1 MRSRCIR
8 VVSGSCF
15 RRLPVAH
22 LRSLS
27 ESLVH
32 LAFSSAKT
40 GPFAPSHIR
49 VAAAG
54 QHPGPVQPAA
64 ADADDPRQHAE
75 RLQHQQ
81 GPEKGRSSESSES
94 FIRVVHVFPRPVW
107 AGSGSLIRVD
117 VFPACVCARVCAR
130 ARVRRR
136 GDDVVPSVP
145 MSVSCV
151 RARAR
156 AAVRWRRRPCTASS
170 SCASRPT
177 VSGHVPPS
185 APAPLPH
192 RMPTTPL
199 RTPPCLGS
207 RVSSRARRSLA
218 FVARAPSESFVPP
231 RSVAVTRLRA
241 SPGDRPSESLIR
253 VAHSSRSS
261 ESLIRVADPG

>member
-40 GPFAPSHIR
+40 GPFAPSLIR

-117 VFPACVCARVCAR
+117 VFLVCVCARVCAC

-136 GDDVVPSVP
+136 GGDVVPSVP
-145 MSVSCV
+145 HANERVV
-151 RARAR
+151 RARVR
-156 AAVRWRRRPCTASS
+156 ACACGQVAASPMYCQFVMCITS
-170 SCASRPT
+170 Y
-177 VSGHVPPS
+177 
-185 APAPLPH
+185 
-192 RMPTTPL
+192 
-199 RTPPCLGS
+199 CLGS
-207 RVSSRARRSLA
+207 RPPLSPRSPAPPNAHHPPPYAALPRVTCLLSRAGLSPSL
-218 FVARAPSESFVPP
+218 
-231 RSVAVTRLRA
+231 L
-241 SPGDRPSESLIR
+241 SPGPSLLCSRGVSRSRGCGPRPAIARL
-253 VAHSSRSS
+253 SRSS
-261 ESLIRVADPG
+261 ESLI